1 MRAPSIERRIK
12 WAGLLIALGLIVQ
25 VLTFAW
31 IHPLAFLAFLVL
43 GCPLAGAGV
52 LLYLYSLVAAS
63 PP

>member
-1 MRAPSIERRIK
+1 MRAPTIERRIK

-31 IHPLAFLAFLVL
+31 IHSLAFLAFLVL